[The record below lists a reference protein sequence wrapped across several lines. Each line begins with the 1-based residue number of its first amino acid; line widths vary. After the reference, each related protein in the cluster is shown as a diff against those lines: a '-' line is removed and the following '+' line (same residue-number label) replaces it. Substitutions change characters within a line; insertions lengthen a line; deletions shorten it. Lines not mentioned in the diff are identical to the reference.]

1 MDVVMTAKFLRCT
14 RICCA
19 WMLTSLMLAGPALAT
34 EGLPPLASDRHQVK
48 VPQGPWTVLTQ
59 SCLAG
64 LGKPLRNLAIS
75 SPYGM
80 RINPAL
86 KVRLFHRGVDYAAPV
101 GTPVYAAQDG
111 VVEMMEGRRNYGF
124 YVRMGH
130 AAGVET
136 GYAHMLRFMPGLHSG
151 SVLRKGDVIGFV
163 GATGLATGTHLHYE
177 VLVHGQPIDPILA
190 GFAARPQ
197 LTALK

>member
-1 MDVVMTAKFLRCT
+1 
-14 RICCA
+14 
-19 WMLTSLMLAGPALAT
+19 MLAGQALAA
-34 EGLPPLASDRHQVK
+34 EGLPPLASDRHQAK
-48 VPQGPWTVLTQ
+48 VPQRQWNAFTQ

-64 LGKPLRNLAIS
+64 LGKPLKNLAIS

-80 RINPAL
+80 RVNPAL
-86 KVRLFHRGVDYAAPV
+86 RVRLFHRGVDYAAPA

-136 GYAHMLRFMPGLHSG
+136 GYAHLLRFMPGLHHG

-190 GFAARPQ
+190 GVAARPQ

>member
-1 MDVVMTAKFLRCT
+1 MDVKTLGLLGAL
-14 RICCA
+14 
-19 WMLTSLMLAGPALAT
+19 LLAGPALAS
-34 EGLPPLASDRHQVK
+34 EGLPELSSRPLAPGRQQWSA
-48 VPQGPWTVLTQ
+48 LTQ
-59 SCLAG
+59 SSLAG
-64 LGKPLRNLAIS
+64 LGKPLKTLAVS

-80 RINPAL
+80 RVNPAL
-86 KVRLFHRGVDYAAPV
+86 RRRLFHRGVDYAAPV

-111 VVEMMEGRRNYGF
+111 VVEMMEGRRNFGF

-136 GYAHMLRFMPGLHSG
+136 GYAHMLRFMPGLHHG

-177 VLVHGQPIDPILA
+177 VLVHGQTVDPA
-190 GFAARPQ
+190 VTGFAARPQ
-197 LTALK
+197 LAALK